1 MDNQEC
7 QSRVRCFHIHRL
19 PRNHQRY
26 LCYTLPGPHIFN
38 LCVTN
43 VVDVWSTAFSQ
54 QKLEEHKS
62 AHGIKTTEEYHTRT
76 REAFLK
82 DAVHLTVLDNTI
94 ILKLSQDG
102 QDLIFDLYKLPIS
115 EAKTEIQSVMFHLVD
130 QVHNL
135 QKQIKAFEESNALNL
150 GNMMQRTQRMFL
162 TAEFDSKMK
171 NNEPG
176 SSTVA
181 RKRLAGE
188 SLINPGRKRNKAP
201 TGVSFEDNSLD
212 ESE

>member
-1 MDNQEC
+1 MLSYPQTPSEPPKIPLLHAPWPTYL
-7 QSRVRCFHIHRL
+7 QSL
-19 PRNHQRY
+19 
-26 LCYTLPGPHIFN
+26 
-38 LCVTN
+38 
-43 VVDVWSTAFSQ
+43 
-54 QKLEEHKS
+54 KS
-62 AHGIKTTEEYHTRT
+62 AHRIKTTEEYHTRT

-115 EAKTEIQSVMFHLVD
+115 EAKTELQSVMFHLVD

-176 SSTVA
+176 SSPVA

-212 ESE
+212 ENE